1 MKRRHRHRERCWL
14 GSLFVVL
21 VCLRQRLNSA
31 AQRARRRAQCLSVC
45 APEQPGQARVRPLFH
60 RVLLVGRK
68 GPGLVVV
75 LFVGR
80 LAQKRNKRKKAKE
93 KRKEREKRKE
103 KIGRVVCGEG
113 TVVVFESSQMHQQK
127 SRYPSKLIPSSRCT
141 VQQPITAVRA
151 ATTGKLG
158 GS

>member
-1 MKRRHRHRERCWL
+1 M
-14 GSLFVVL
+14 
-21 VCLRQRLNSA
+21 
-31 AQRARRRAQCLSVC
+31 
-45 APEQPGQARVRPLFH
+45 
-60 RVLLVGRK
+60 
-68 GPGLVVV
+68 

-80 LAQKRNKRKKAKE
+80 LAQKEKREKKRKTSGK
-93 KRKEREKRKE
+93 REKRGKKE
-103 KIGRVVCGEG
+103 KTKIGRVVCGEG
-113 TVVVFESSQMHQQK
+113 TVVVLESSQMHQQK